1 MRFIEG
7 AVGLVFIMFGSLLM
21 NITVEDAMTKN
32 ITLRIVGGIAMFIG
46 IIILNRAI
54 NKGRNKTS

>member
-21 NITVEDAMTKN
+21 NITVKDGMATN

-46 IIILNRAI
+46 IIILNRSIKKARN
-54 NKGRNKTS
+54 NK